1 MEEAQKALEIL
12 QSAMNMEKDG
22 HEFYLTAAKNS
33 QSDIARN
40 LFEVLA
46 KEEIVHQEVI
56 SEIYEALKSS
66 NQWPDVRIIP
76 VHAENAENIFSA
88 ALKDP
93 QQKSSATDDL
103 EAVGIALKMEERS
116 FKLYSGRAKESTHS
130 AEENFY
136 KALAIEEQ
144 KHIISLRDTE
154 EYLTD
159 TEGWFMK
166 KQHITLDGAS

>member
-22 HEFYLTAAKNS
+22 REFYLKAAQNS
-33 QSDIARN
+33 QSDVARN

-56 SEIYEALKSS
+56 SEIYEALKSG
-66 NQWPDVRIIP
+66 NQWPDVRITP
-76 VHAENAENIFSA
+76 VHSENTENIFSA

-93 QQKSSATDDL
+93 HQRKAASDDL
-103 EAVGIALKMEERS
+103 EAVGIALQMEEKA
-116 FKLYSGRAKESTHS
+116 FKLYSGRAKESAYP
-130 AEENFY
+130 AEEEFY
-136 KALAIEEQ
+136 HALAHEEQ
-144 KHIISLRDTE
+144 KHILSLRDTE
-154 EYLTD
+154 AYLTD
-159 TEGWFMK
+159 PEGWFME